1 MTHTMPELP
10 YPMEALAPHMSKE
23 TLDYHYGKHL
33 QTYVDNLNKLIPGTP
48 YENSTLEEMVCKA
61 EGPVFNNAAQ
71 AWNHTFFFQSLTPA
85 QAEMPASL
93 QEALTRDFGSVEAFK
108 EAFTKSAVGLFGSGW
123 AWLVA
128 DAQGK
133 LSIKAESNAG
143 NPLRQGLKPVLV
155 VDVWEHAYYIDYR
168 NRRAAFVEAFW
179 KLVDWEKVAARC

>member
-10 YPMEALAPHMSKE
+10 YSLEALAPHMSKE

-33 QTYVDNLNKLIPGTP
+33 QTYVDNLNKLIPSTP

-71 AWNHTFFFQSLTPA
+71 TWNHTFFFQSLTPA
-85 QAEMPASL
+85 QTDIPASL
-93 QEALTRDFGSVEAFK
+93 ADLLTRDFGSVEAFK
-108 EAFTKSAVGLFGSGW
+108 EAFAKAAVGLFGSGW
-123 AWLVA
+123 VWLVA
-128 DAQGK
+128 DAEGK
-133 LSIKAESNAG
+133 LSIKAEGNAG

-155 VDVWEHAYYIDYR
+155 IDVWEHAYYIDYR

-179 KLVDWEKVAARC
+179 HLVDWGKVAARC